1 MYPFPYLNNLF
12 FRFSFGAENIYG
24 ERCCKSRQGGTG
36 RRISGRNQADNKQD
50 TYNGREVVS
59 GSDYGEKL
67 VAFVYLYSLAVG
79 EYVKQYAQ
87 HQEQQNYEEL

>member
-1 MYPFPYLNNLF
+1 MA
-12 FRFSFGAENIYG
+12 G
-24 ERCCKSRQGGTG
+24 K
-36 RRISGRNQADNKQD
+36 
-50 TYNGREVVS
+50 S

-87 HQEQQNYEEL
+87 HQEQQNHEEL